1 MIFSLVAC
9 LPTGVSNAGDKDSN
23 EAVATIVSTNSGN
36 DNNTVNNGS
45 DDGQNNIQNPDNP
58 DDNGNGNQDNTESH
72 PEYRSYPIYSAYDY
86 TVKDKHLDEND
97 YSSIKIIDTGY
108 TNIYVNSSEYN
119 DYEYVELAN
128 KMSDVNASI

>member
-1 MIFSLVAC
+1 MKKFVAGLVAGTMIFSLVAC
-9 LPTGVSNAGDKDSN
+9 LPTGVTNAGDKDSN
-23 EAVATIVSTNSGN
+23 DAVATIVNSNSGN
-36 DNNTVNNGS
+36 DNTSSANNGDQNNTV
-45 DDGQNNIQNPDNP
+45 NPDNP
-58 DDNGNGNQDNTESH
+58 DDNGNQGNTESH

-119 DYEYVELAN
+119 DYE
-128 KMSDVNASI
+128 